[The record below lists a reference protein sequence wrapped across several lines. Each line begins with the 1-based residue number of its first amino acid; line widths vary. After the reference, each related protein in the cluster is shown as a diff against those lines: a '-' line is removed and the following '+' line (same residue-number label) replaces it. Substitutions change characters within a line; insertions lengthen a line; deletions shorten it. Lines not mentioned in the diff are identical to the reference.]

1 VAEPSSG
8 RIFISYRREETAY
21 AAGWLFNRLAD
32 RFGPDQVFKDVDSIE
47 LGDDFVA
54 AITSAVGST
63 DVLLALIGDTWLT
76 VSDDHGVRRLDDPE
90 DFVRLEIEAALTRNI
105 RVIPIL
111 VDGASMPSDDELPP
125 SLAQLARRQ
134 ALELS
139 PSRFDFDTSRLLEV
153 LDKTLAEVRHSE
165 SEPIRRS
172 AADGRGAD
180 TDTLGTA
187 ASSLRRRLS
196 SRPKLLLALG
206 GAALLVVAV
215 FVALLATRNSNEPP
229 AAANSS
235 VAPIPIP
242 FSDEFSTQEHQ
253 WSGGDY
259 VDGGYLVSAERG
271 GEGSANTA
279 VLASPQG
286 GSSPGNLR
294 ITVDAQRTGGT
305 ARVGFGYGVFCKRD
319 SANNRYA
326 FVVWHT
332 MATVEKRFDGRSETL
347 GTFAGVKS
355 LSHEEP
361 SKELQAVCEST
372 QTSANLQFWVD
383 GTMIIDAT
391 DPNSPLEGQG
401 YGLQVDLRASDAP
414 QAHTGDTLEVRF
426 DDFQVSR

>member
-32 RFGPDQVFKDVDSIE
+32 RFGRDQVFKDVDSID

-54 AITSAVGST
+54 VITRAVGST

-76 VSDDHGVRRLDDPE
+76 VSDDHGVRRLEDPD

-111 VDGASMPSDDELPP
+111 VDGAGMPGDEELPP
-125 SLAQLARRQ
+125 SLAPLARRQ

-139 PSRFDFDTSRLLEV
+139 PSRFDFDTGRLLEV
-153 LDKTLAEVRHSE
+153 LDKTLAEVRQAE
-165 SEPIRRS
+165 SKPIGR
-172 AADGRGAD
+172 AGANARGAD
-180 TDTLGTA
+180 TETPGAA
-187 ASSLRRRLS
+187 ASSVRERLS

-215 FVALLATRNSNEPP
+215 LVALIATRSSNEPP

-242 FSDEFSTQEHQ
+242 FSDGFSAHEHQ

-259 VDGGYLVSAERG
+259 VDGGYVISAERG
-271 GEGSANTA
+271 AGDSASTA

-332 MATVEKRFDGRSETL
+332 MAAIEKRFDGRSETL
-347 GTFAGVKS
+347 GTFAGVRS
-355 LSHEEP
+355 LTQEEP
-361 SKELQAVCEST
+361 SRELQAVCEST

-383 GTMIIDAT
+383 GRMIIDAT
-391 DPNSPLEGQG
+391 DSNSPLEGQG
-401 YGLQVDLRASDAP
+401 YGLQVDLRTSDAP
-414 QAHTGDTLEVRF
+414 QAHPDDKLEVRF

>member
-1 VAEPSSG
+1 MAEPSSG

-32 RFGPDQVFKDVDSIE
+32 RFGRDQVFKDVDSID

-54 AITSAVGST
+54 VITRAVGST

-76 VSDDHGVRRLDDPE
+76 VSDDHGVRRLDDPD

-105 RVIPIL
+105 RDIPIL

-153 LDKTLAEVRHSE
+153 LDKTLAEVRQAE
-165 SEPIRRS
+165 SEPIGRGGANAR
-172 AADGRGAD
+172 AADTETPGA
-180 TDTLGTA
+180 A
-187 ASSLRRRLS
+187 APSLQQRLS

-206 GAALLVVAV
+206 GAALLAIAV
-215 FVALLATRNSNEPP
+215 LLALIATHGSNEPQ
-229 AAANSS
+229 AAADSS
-235 VAPIPIP
+235 AEPIPIP
-242 FSDEFSTQEHQ
+242 FSDGFSTQEHQ

-259 VDGGYLVSAERG
+259 VDGRYVISAERG
-271 GEGSANTA
+271 AGDSASSV
-279 VLASPQG
+279 VLASPRG

-294 ITVDAQRTGGT
+294 ITVDAQPIGGS
-305 ARVGFGYGVFCKRD
+305 ARIGFGYGAFCKRD

-332 MATVEKRFDGRSETL
+332 MATVERRFDGRSETL

-355 LSHEEP
+355 LSQGEP
-361 SKELQAVCEST
+361 SKKLQAVCEST
-372 QTSANLQFWVD
+372 QTSVNLQFWVD
-383 GTMIIDAT
+383 DTMIIEKT
-391 DPNSPLEGQG
+391 DPNNPLEGDG
-401 YGLQVDLRASDAP
+401 YGLEVDLRTSDAP
-414 QAHTGDTLEVRF
+414 QAHTGDTLAVRF